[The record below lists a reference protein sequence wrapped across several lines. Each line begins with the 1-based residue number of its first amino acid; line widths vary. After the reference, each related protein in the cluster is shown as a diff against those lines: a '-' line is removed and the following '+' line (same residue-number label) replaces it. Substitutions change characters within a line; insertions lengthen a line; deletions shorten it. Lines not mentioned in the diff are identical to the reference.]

1 MAHDVFDT
9 VIVGGGQAGLAT
21 GYHLAKRGRSFV
33 ILDAG
38 ERVGDPWR
46 KRWDSL
52 RLYSPAG
59 YDGLPGLRFPAKRT
73 AYPTAGEMADYLE
86 AYAAHFA
93 LPVRSGIAVD
103 TLARASDRYVLTAGD
118 STFEAENVVV
128 ATGVMQK
135 PHVPDFAAALDPR
148 LTQLH
153 SSDYRNPSQLQ
164 EGPVL
169 VVGASHSGAD
179 IAHEVAATH
188 PTILSGVD
196 TGQIPASVDTR
207 RPDLPLLLH
216 VDAEDATLYVDSS
229 GESLFKRGWREDKGD
244 APLKETLAAA
254 MLAAAGWRGTPGEGG
269 ALHDPCCGSGTIAIE
284 AAQIAM
290 AMAPGR
296 LRRFAFER
304 HLPFATPE
312 RRADFQ
318 RLKSKAAARVRAPQ
332 VPIFASDVSFR
343 MVDFARR
350 NAARA
355 GVAEAIDF
363 HGGDALERPPPPL
376 PAELPGTLMVNPPYG
391 ERIEVGGKAAAAER
405 RGVEPGSDREAA
417 SDFFPRLAT
426 HWKHAYTAHPAG
438 WTAWILSPDM
448 RLPSAMRLKE

>member
-1 MAHDVFDT
+1 MAHDVYDT

-103 TLARASDRYVLTAGD
+103 TLARAGDRYVVTAGD
-118 STFEAENVVV
+118 RTFEAENVVV

-135 PHVPDFAAALDPR
+135 PHVPDFAPALDPR

-164 EGPVL
+164 NGPVL

-196 TGQIPASVDTR
+196 TGQIPAGVDTR
-207 RPDLPLLLH
+207 RGRMGFRMLAFAGRHILTMDTPMGRKMRPHVRHGGAPLLRYRRKDLLAAGVERTLARTVAVDDGRPVLDDGRVLDVRNVVWCTGFRPDFSWIEAPFELGDDGYPVQYRGAVPSAPGLYFVGLLFLH
-216 VDAEDATLYVDSS
+216 SFTSMLVYGAGRDAERVA
-229 GESLFKRGWREDKGD
+229 E
-244 APLKETLAAA
+244 
-254 MLAAAGWRGTPGEGG
+254 
-269 ALHDPCCGSGTIAIE
+269 
-284 AAQIAM
+284 
-290 AMAPGR
+290 
-296 LRRFAFER
+296 
-304 HLPFATPE
+304 HLVSRPASRVT
-312 RRADFQ
+312 
-318 RLKSKAAARVRAPQ
+318 AARTT
-332 VPIFASDVSFR
+332 
-343 MVDFARR
+343 
-350 NAARA
+350 AA
-355 GVAEAIDF
+355 VA
-363 HGGDALERPPPPL
+363 
-376 PAELPGTLMVNPPYG
+376 T
-391 ERIEVGGKAAAAER
+391 
-405 RGVEPGSDREAA
+405 
-417 SDFFPRLAT
+417 
-426 HWKHAYTAHPAG
+426 
-438 WTAWILSPDM
+438 
-448 RLPSAMRLKE
+448 